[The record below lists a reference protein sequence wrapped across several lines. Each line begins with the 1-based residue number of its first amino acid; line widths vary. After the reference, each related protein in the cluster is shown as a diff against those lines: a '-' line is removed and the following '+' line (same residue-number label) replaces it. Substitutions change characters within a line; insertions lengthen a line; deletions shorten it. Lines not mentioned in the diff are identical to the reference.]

1 MQETYYEAYEKRY
14 STVFAAG
21 AERWGHSP
29 DDEILYNTLKAW
41 VEENGLK
48 GKKVIEFACGEGA
61 SGVIL
66 SKLGCIYHGVDI
78 SPSAVEKSKE
88 LLANYPNAEV
98 KVLDMVKQPVEK
110 KYDAALDSMGLHM
123 LVVDED
129 RKKYL
134 QNAYNALNMGAPM
147 LFFRESYRENGVYSG
162 IVHSFEEW
170 EQITGDDYRTPQL
183 RQVRNTENGKS
194 VEVSLPL
201 LPARARDQ
209 KGYVDEFQSIGFA
222 VEKFVEMDVSNA
234 IVNSASIYLRKLR

>member
-1 MQETYYEAYEKRY
+1 MQEAYYKAYEKRY

-29 DDEILYNTLKAW
+29 EDEVLYNTLKVW

-66 SKLGCIYHGVDI
+66 SELGCIYHGVDI
-78 SPSAVEKSKE
+78 SPSAIEKSKKR
-88 LLANYPNAEV
+88 LANYPNA
-98 KVLDMVKQPVEK
+98 KVEILDMVKQSVDET
-110 KYDAALDSMGLHM
+110 YDAALDSMGLHM

-134 QNAYNALNMGAPM
+134 QNAYTALHMGAPM
-147 LFFRESYRENGVYSG
+147 LFFRESYRENGVYNG
-162 IVHSFEEW
+162 IVHSIEEW
-170 EQITGDDYRTPQL
+170 EQITGDDYKTPQL
-183 RQVRNTENGKS
+183 RQVRNSESGEN
-194 VEVSLPL
+194 VEVFLPL

-209 KGYVDEFQSIGFA
+209 KGYIDEFQSVGFT

-234 IVNSASIYLRKLR
+234 IVNSASIYVRK